1 MEPATTLLGGAWD
14 EVIEGIAE
22 IFSNQYA
29 ALGMTLP
36 LVGVVIGVA
45 KKLFRRR

>member
-1 MEPATTLLGGAWD
+1 MEPSTTLLGGAWD
-14 EVIEGIAE
+14 EVIAGIAE
-22 IFSNQYA
+22 IFGNQYA

-36 LVGVVIGVA
+36 LVAVVISVA